1 MNFFYSAEM
10 EEQSETATG
19 GEATIGVATGSNFQP
34 PLELAIPLIDAALSV
49 SLQFPLRFNPKKPL
63 RFILAIVAA
72 TVAAVIWR
80 RPLHLIFVYCG
91 LKLPPVPA
99 WMRAIIS
106 YINSHLPLR
115 LHPFRWLCKTLIKN
129 IKLCVSSG
137 TLIWTVIF
145 IICLPKGERNK
156 LAVKSIHNLST
167 SDGYSFTADIGQHY
181 RSCMVHI

>member
-1 MNFFYSAEM
+1 MLLQSHRQKWRSRQ
-10 EEQSETATG
+10 QSETATG
-19 GEATIGVATGSNFQP
+19 SEATIGVATGSNFQPP

-106 YINSHLPLR
+106 YINSRLPPR

-129 IKLCVSSG
+129 IKLCQLRHTYMDSYLHHLL
-137 TLIWTVIF
+137 T
-145 IICLPKGERNK
+145 KR
-156 LAVKSIHNLST
+156 
-167 SDGYSFTADIGQHY
+167 
-181 RSCMVHI
+181 